1 MNGSMVV
8 SLLLVVVSSVVYH
21 VAQKSIPA
29 SAPPV
34 ASLLVSY
41 AVALLGTLALLVV
54 FPMPAGAGRSF
65 RELNWASAVIGLAI
79 VGVELGFLLAYRAGW
94 NVSAGAAVS
103 NAVVAALLVPIGL
116 LGFHERLSPV
126 NALGLL
132 LCVAGVLLAVAK

>member
-1 MNGSMVV
+1 MVL

-41 AVALLGTLALLVV
+41 AVALVGTLALLAV
-54 FPMPAGAGRSF
+54 FPMPPGGRSF

-132 LCVAGVLLAVAK
+132 LCVVGVLLAVAK